1 MFFPIYALGIIL
13 LAAMENIFMENNNE
27 LQNRPNP
34 ESKTS
39 KRGLA
44 SADPQTRAAVA
55 RKGGEAVS
63 RNREHMAAIGRKGGQ
78 TVSQDRQHMSM
89 IGRKGGEAVSRDRQH
104 MSEIGR
110 KGGENSR
117 NAEARQE
124 NRQLLNRE
132 PSASEQRP
140 E

>member
-1 MFFPIYALGIIL
+1 
-13 LAAMENIFMENNNE
+13 MENSMD
-27 LQNRPNP
+27 LQSRPLQRTR
-34 ESKTS
+34 TS
-39 KRGLA
+39 NRGLA

-78 TVSQDRQHMSM
+78 TVSRDRQHMSL

-104 MSEIGR
+104 MSLIGR
-110 KGGENSR
+110 KGGEHSR
-117 NAEARQE
+117 QTETR
-124 NRQLLNRE
+124 
-132 PSASEQRP
+132 ASSPAASHVFHNP